1 MASNLQHCGIENHFS
16 GKIIDAPLDNT
27 ILANVGVISGL
38 SVTSTPSLSTNEY
51 ICCVISSPAFRLY
64 NSCRSNTGASY
75 SSNPA
80 LRPHFRNFS
89 NNHVCNRNSS
99 GKKSRVPETASRCT
113 GGVCDA
119 CTVITCCPPPD
130 DDTKPSLFFFSSFS
144 NFSFF
149 FRSFSAWRRSCFSVF
164 GSPSDIFFFSKLR
177 PRQKEPKS
185 LSQISEVIVLS
196 FSCSSLSLS
205 LSLFCVCVFFFFFFS
220 LAFCG
225 DFCRHFRGRKRTSI

>member
-99 GKKSRVPETASRCT
+99 GKKSRVPETASKLT

-119 CTVITCCPPPD
+119 CTVTTEPPPPD
-130 DDTKPSLFFFSSFS
+130 DDATPSLFFFSSFS

-149 FRSFSAWRRSCFSVF
+149 FRSFSAWRISCFSVF
-164 GSPSDIFFFSKLR
+164 FGSSSDIFFKLTTKR
-177 PRQKEPKS
+177 TKTTLKS
-185 LSQISEVIVLS
+185 LILGCCCS
-196 FSCSSLSLS
+196 SSLSLS
-205 LSLFCVCVFFFFFFS
+205 SEFFFFS
-220 LAFCG
+220 LA
-225 DFCRHFRGRKRTSI
+225 RHS